1 MSEPMFFVDGLVQ
14 VDSISTAEQAR
25 ACVYFLEG
33 ELRRHLDD
41 RQNALVAAD
50 YHRALARFYQ
60 SAVDRHEP
68 DIAATEAKIA
78 RILALWPDDAAT
90 FDIEDVEI
98 Q

>member
-1 MSEPMFFVDGLVQ
+1 MSEPMFFVDGKVEIA
-14 VDSISTAEQAR
+14 SISTPEQAH
-25 ACVYFLEG
+25 ACVHFLGG
-33 ELRRHLDD
+33 ELERHIMNRLDAL
-41 RQNALVAAD
+41 RQAD

-78 RILALWPDDAAT
+78 RILALWPDDTAT
-90 FDIEDVEI
+90 FDTEDVEI